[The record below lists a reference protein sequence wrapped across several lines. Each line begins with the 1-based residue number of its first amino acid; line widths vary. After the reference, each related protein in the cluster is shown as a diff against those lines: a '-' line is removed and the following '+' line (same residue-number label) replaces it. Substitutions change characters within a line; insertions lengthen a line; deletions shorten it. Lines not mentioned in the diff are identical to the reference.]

1 MGNDIPG
8 KFIGLLIAFVLTVVM
23 PFVNTTVETEM
34 LDRRSIITDV
44 TNFVDEVIDSRQ
56 VSDSMLQELNT
67 NLAAYG
73 VIVDYDIT
81 HYRRTV
87 NPDPLDAGKSYTSYY
102 IVGNNEEWLKSDRI
116 SVRVRTVGYSNT
128 QMLAH
133 RIAGLFVGELDRTIT
148 ARIR

>member
-1 MGNDIPG
+1 MANDIPG

-34 LDRRSIITDV
+34 LDRRSIISDV
-44 TNFVDEVIDSRQ
+44 SNFIDEVVDSRQ
-56 VSDSMLQELNT
+56 VTPSMLQELNT

-73 VIVDYDIT
+73 VIVDYEII

-87 NPDPLDAGKSYTSYY
+87 NPDPLTKQASYTSYY
-102 IVGNNEEWLKSDRI
+102 VVEDVEWRKSDRI
-116 SVRVRTVGYSNT
+116 AVHVRTVGYSNT

-133 RIAGLFVGELDRTIT
+133 RVAGLFVAELDRTLV